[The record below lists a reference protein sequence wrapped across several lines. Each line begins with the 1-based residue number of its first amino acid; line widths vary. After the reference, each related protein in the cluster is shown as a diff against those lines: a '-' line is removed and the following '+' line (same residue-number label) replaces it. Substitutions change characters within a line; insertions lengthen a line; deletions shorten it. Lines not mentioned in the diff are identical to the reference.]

1 MKKIFVFT
9 IGGLGNQIW
18 IWNHIYNIKKQCKL
32 LIVDISWFKWYSCL
46 FFNFRRKTR
55 KSYHE
60 IFAKL
65 NPEIKIKDSPI
76 RLLIFQINNKFNKLF
91 RRSFKD
97 YYFQDKKEINSY
109 FKDVLSDYLAQYMI
123 EILKKESIDIQDLK
137 NSIGLHIRLGDRGD
151 LSNQELKHIENKLKL
166 IKINSSIYLFSDES
180 NLAKEII
187 SRITNA
193 STKQLKNNNELVNFC
208 CLSLCKTIIETRES
222 SYSFWARELSLKM
235 RSKI

>member
-1 MKKIFVFT
+1 M
-9 IGGLGNQIW
+9 GGLGNQIW
-18 IWNHIYNIKKQCKL
+18 IWNHIYNIKQQSKSI
-32 LIVDISWFKWYSCL
+32 IVDISWFKWYSCL
-46 FFNFRRKTR
+46 FFNFRRITR
-55 KSYHE
+55 KSYHK
-60 IFAKL
+60 IFAEL

-76 RLLIFQINNKFNKLF
+76 RLLTFQIKNKFNRHF

-109 FKDVLSDYLAQYMI
+109 FKDILSDYLAKYLF

-137 NSIGLHIRLGDRGD
+137 NSIGLHIRLGDRGY
-151 LSNQELKHIENKLKL
+151 LSNQQLRYIRHKLKFT
-166 IKINSSIYLFSDES
+166 KINSNVYLFSDEG

-187 SRITNA
+187 SGITNIR
-193 STKQLKNNNELVNFC
+193 TKQLKNNNELLNFC

-222 SYSFWARELSLKM
+222 TYSFWARELSSKM